1 MSQGLKVDRVA
12 STVISWR
19 ARRIEDP
26 VARLRF
32 LRRTMGDRSWLT
44 LQAHGQ
50 TRRWI
55 RLRRGAVL
63 WSVAALL
70 LLPAG
75 HFGIR
80 LSRLSERPP
89 VLVAASTPP
98 AEQPL
103 PPVWL
108 AENQPGFEV
117 WSNGLRIE
125 RKFETPNEP
134 RQYHA
139 FPLGREAPGAGIPST
154 RPAGIVFH
162 TTESHQ
168 ADFDEENTRRL
179 KFLGEALLRYVKDNR
194 SYHYVVDRFGRVW
207 RVVRESD
214 SANHAGY
221 SVWADD
227 RHTYVN
233 LNRSFLG
240 VSVEAQSRPGED
252 RRVATPA
259 QVNALRLVT
268 EMLRSKHAIPAINC
282 VTHAQ
287 VSVNPSNRR
296 IGYHTDWAAGFP
308 YGGLGLPDN
317 YARPVAA
324 LWVFGFT
331 YDAQLAETAG
341 NGYRQGLLLAE
352 EQLRQNATAHGLTPA
367 QWRARLQNRY
377 RGILKELQQQNGPA
391 GPLTAGE

>member
-1 MSQGLKVDRVA
+1 MSQGLKVDSVA

-63 WSVAALL
+63 WSAAALL

-125 RKFETPNEP
+125 RKFETSNEP

-154 RPAGIVFH
+154 RPTGIVFH

-252 RRVATPA
+252 RMVATPA

-268 EMLRSKHAIPAINC
+268 EMLRSKHSISAINC

-308 YGGLGLPDN
+308 YGRLGLPDN

>member
-63 WSVAALL
+63 WSAAALL

-89 VLVAASTPP
+89 VLVAAIEPP

-125 RKFETPNEP
+125 RKFEVSNEP
-134 RQYHA
+134 RQYRA
-139 FPLGREAPGAGIPST
+139 FPLGREAPGAGIPAT

-168 ADFDEENTRRL
+168 ADFEEDNARRL
-179 KFLGEALLRYVKDNR
+179 KLLGEALLRYVKDNR

-308 YGGLGLPDN
+308 YGGAGLPDN

>member
-1 MSQGLKVDRVA
+1 MNQGPKVDGVA

-32 LRRTMGDRSWLT
+32 LRHTMGDRSWLT

-55 RLRRGAVL
+55 RLRRNAIL
-63 WSVAALL
+63 WSTAVLL

-89 VLVAASTPP
+89 VLVAANAPP

-125 RKFETPNEP
+125 RKFETENEP
-134 RQYHA
+134 RQYQA
-139 FPLGREAPGAGIPST
+139 FPLGREAPGAGILST

-168 ADFDEENTRRL
+168 ADFEEDNARRL

-214 SANHAGY
+214 AANHAGY

-252 RRVATPA
+252 RMVATPA

-296 IGYHTDWAAGFP
+296 IGYHTDWAASFP
-308 YGGLGLPDN
+308 YGGIGLPDN

-331 YDAQLAETAG
+331 YDAQLTETAG

-367 QWRARLQNRY
+367 QWRARLQDRY

-391 GPLTAGE
+391 GSLTADE